1 MGRERK
7 EVLAPSKKGKASVV
21 SLARLGKHTKCLM
34 SEWSVHRNVW
44 NPRHFCR
51 SLKGREH
58 ALKCSGSQGGV
69 TCSKVTILC
78 FGVVVAK
85 VFLGS

>member
-1 MGRERK
+1 MGRERN
-7 EVLAPSKKGKASVV
+7 EVLAASNKGKASVV
-21 SLARLGKHTKCLM
+21 SLAGLGRHTECLM

-58 ALKCSGSQGGV
+58 ASNVLGV
-69 TCSKVTILC
+69 REESRDPR
-78 FGVVVAK
+78 
-85 VFLGS
+85 